1 MSKKK
6 TNGYC
11 HDISCPPFLEAD
23 LGLLPESIVPFSR
36 DGRAML
42 RSLRE
47 YTTRV
52 ASESHTHAR
61 THTKKQSKS
70 INLSLVI
77 YQKTEEEDGRSCTR
91 ITFFHN
97 YWGGGGGGGGA
108 GESSFL
114 KEGRKEGKRGKIS
127 QKNNG
132 EKRNPRR
139 KKKTSLSKISLHK
152 RK

>member
-47 YTTRV
+47 YTTRG
-52 ASESHTHAR
+52 ASESHTHTRAR
-61 THTKKQSKS
+61 RYKKQSKT
-70 INLSLVI
+70 IN
-77 YQKTEEEDGRSCTR
+77 QKTEEEDGRSTY
-91 ITFFHN
+91 ILVSHFFIIIEEEEEEEEN
-97 YWGGGGGGGGA
+97 
-108 GESSFL
+108 L
-114 KEGRKEGKRGKIS
+114 
-127 QKNNG
+127 
-132 EKRNPRR
+132 
-139 KKKTSLSKISLHK
+139 L
-152 RK
+152 

>member
-77 YQKTEEEDGRSCTR
+77 YQKTEEEDGRSTSVL
-91 ITFFHN
+91 TFFHN
-97 YWGGGGGGGGA
+97 YWGGGGGGA
-108 GESSFL
+108 GESSL
-114 KEGRKEGKRGKIS
+114 KEGRKENEEKFHKRTT
-127 QKNNG
+127 
-132 EKRNPRR
+132 R
-139 KKKTSLSKISLHK
+139 KKKPAKEKKTSLSKISLHK